1 MTTLAIAVSSVN
13 VWAVIGL
20 PLGGDVGKSDN
31 FQISMRP
38 AFAVMTG
45 RGIGGHPVGAGL
57 GGLGDSPP
65 NYASGNWRRGEQEGI
80 LAAPPDWVAWGIAG
94 PNYASGNWR
103 RGEQEG
109 ILAVPPDWAVR
120 GIAGPNYASGNWRRG
135 EQEGMWTGRFGG

>member
-38 AFAVMTG
+38 GFAVMTG
-45 RGIGGHPVGAGL
+45 RGIGGIL
-57 GGLGDSPP
+57 
-65 NYASGNWRRGEQEGI
+65 
-80 LAAPPDWVAWGIAG
+80 LAAVPDWVAWGIAG

-103 RGEQEG
+103 RGAQEG
-109 ILAVPPDWAVR
+109 IGGWCFSMRNTPPRNVISR
-120 GIAGPNYASGNWRRG
+120 
-135 EQEGMWTGRFGG
+135 

>member
-38 AFAVMTG
+38 GFAVMTG
-45 RGIGGHPVGAGL
+45 RGIGGIL
-57 GGLGDSPP
+57 
-65 NYASGNWRRGEQEGI
+65 
-80 LAAPPDWVAWGIAG
+80 LAAAPGWAVWGIAG

-109 ILAVPPDWAVR
+109 ILAAAPGWAVR

-135 EQEGMWTGRFGG
+135 AQEGIGGWCFSMRNTPPRNVISR